1 MAELALEP
9 LLAGLGE
16 GGEASM
22 GLAGR
27 GAGAPAAPPLTA
39 ADVRAIGR
47 HVVHHGPTL
56 LMVPLLAFAVLFV
69 LLGAVMLARDDTGAG
84 SALAVLGLLLGGGA
98 LYIITRWESSRARA
112 RARGE

>member
-27 GAGAPAAPPLTA
+27 GAAAAPPFTA
-39 ADVRAIGR
+39 DDLRAVGR
-47 HVVHHGPTL
+47 HVAHHGPTL

-69 LLGAVMLARDDTGAG
+69 LVGALLIAKSDTGSGAV
-84 SALAVLGLLLGGGA
+84 LAVLGFLLGGGA
-98 LYIITRWESSRARA
+98 LYIIARWEGSRARA
-112 RARGE
+112 RAHSD